1 MATIEIKVPD
11 IGDYD
16 HVPVIE
22 ILVAVGDT
30 VKKDQGLVTL
40 ESDKATLEVP
50 STATGVVKEI
60 KVKLDDKLSQGDVVV
75 ILEAEGEGAAPVAAP
90 APAAAPAATPAAAPA
105 QPAAAA
111 APAAVSAPAASG
123 PVEVKVP
130 DIGDYTGVP
139 VIEILVAVGD
149 TVKKDQGL
157 VTLES
162 DKATLEVPSS
172 ADGVVKEIKV
182 KLDDKLSQ
190 GDVVVILEAA
200 GAASAASASK
210 VAPGSKPPVTPSH
223 RAPDPAVAAKALP
236 STGRTADIECR
247 IVVLGAGPGGYTA
260 AFRSADLGMDTVLV
274 ERYASLGGVC
284 LNVGCI
290 PSKALLHAAEIID
303 HAAHASDLGIE
314 YSAPKIS
321 LDKLREYKE
330 KVVGQL
336 TKGLA
341 GMAKQRKVRTVH
353 GLAKFVSANELEITG
368 DDGKTQLLRFEQCI
382 IAAGSQA
389 VKLPNFPWDDK
400 RVMDSTDA
408 LELAEVPGSLLVVGG
423 GIIGLEMATVYS
435 ALGAKVTVVEFMD
448 QLMPGADKDLVKPLA
463 DRLKKQGIDVH
474 LKTKASG
481 VSADAKGITVTFEA
495 ATEGEKPAMESGTFD
510 RVLVAVG
517 RSANGK
523 KIDADKAGV
532 EVNDRGFIPV
542 DRQMRTNV
550 PHIFAIGDIVGN
562 PMLAHKA
569 THEGKLAAE
578 VAFGEKKEWVARV
591 IPSVAYTN
599 PEIAWVGVT
608 ETEAKAKGLKVGV
621 AKFPWAASGRA
632 IGIGRTEGFTKLI
645 FDEETHRVIGGAIVG
660 VHAGELLAE
669 IGLAIEMGAEAED
682 IGHTIHAHPTLSE
695 SVAMASEIYDGTITD
710 LYIPKKK

>member
-1 MATIEIKVPD
+1 MAVIEIKVPD
-11 IGDYD
+11 IGDYSD
-16 HVPVIE
+16 VPVIE
-22 ILVAVGDT
+22 VLVAVGD
-30 VKKDQGLVTL
+30 
-40 ESDKATLEVP
+40 S
-50 STATGVVKEI
+50 
-60 KVKLDDKLSQGDVVV
+60 
-75 ILEAEGEGAAPVAAP
+75 VA
-90 APAAAPAATPAAAPA
+90 
-105 QPAAAA
+105 
-111 APAAVSAPAASG
+111 
-123 PVEVKVP
+123 
-130 DIGDYTGVP
+130 
-139 VIEILVAVGD
+139 
-149 TVKKDQGL
+149 KDQGL

-172 ADGVVKEIKV
+172 AAGVVKELKV
-182 KLDDKLSQ
+182 KVGDTLSE
-190 GDVVVILEAA
+190 GALVLLLETEGEAA
-200 GAASAASASK
+200 APAKAEPKAAPAAAAPAA
-210 VAPGSKPPVTPSH
+210 APGSKPPVTPSH
-223 RAPDPAVAAKALP
+223 RAPAEPAAPKPALASGKP
-236 STGRTADIECR
+236 ADIECKM
-247 IVVLGAGPGGYTA
+247 VVLGAGPGGYTA
-260 AFRSADLGMDTVLV
+260 AFRAADLGLDTVLI

-290 PSKALLHAAEIID
+290 PSKALLHAAAVID
-303 HAAHASDLGIE
+303 EVAHAGDFGVDFGR
-314 YSAPKIS
+314 PKIT

-330 KVVGQL
+330 KVVGKL
-336 TKGLA
+336 TGGLA
-341 GMAKQRKVRTVH
+341 SMAKQRKVRTVT
-353 GLAKFVSANELEITG
+353 GVASFVSPNELEIVG
-368 DDGKTQLLRFEQCI
+368 DDGKTQLLRFEHCI

-408 LELAEVPGSLLVVGG
+408 LELHDIPKTLLVVGG

-435 ALGAKVTVVEFMD
+435 ALGSKVTVVEFMD

-463 DRLKKQGIDVH
+463 DRLKKQGVEVH
-474 LKTKASG
+474 LKTKATD
-481 VSADAKGITVTFEA
+481 VKADKSGITVSFEA
-495 ATEGEKPAMESGTFD
+495 AVEGEKPGLQATAYD

-517 RSANGK
+517 RSPNGK
-523 KIDADKAGV
+523 KIGAEKAGV
-532 EVNDRGFIPV
+532 TITERGFIPV

-578 VAFGEKKEWVARV
+578 VAAGEKKEWVARV

-608 ETEAKAKGLKVGV
+608 ETEAKAKAKGLKVGV

-645 FDEETHRVIGGAIVG
+645 FDEQTHRVIGGAIVG
-660 VHAGELLAE
+660 VHAGDLLAE

-695 SVAMASEIYDGTITD
+695 SVGMAAEVYDGTITD

>member
-1 MATIEIKVPD
+1 MAVIEIKVPD
-11 IGDYD
+11 IGDYSD
-16 HVPVIE
+16 VPVIE
-22 ILVAVGDT
+22 VLVAVGD
-30 VKKDQGLVTL
+30 
-40 ESDKATLEVP
+40 S
-50 STATGVVKEI
+50 VV
-60 KVKLDDKLSQGDVVV
+60 
-75 ILEAEGEGAAPVAAP
+75 
-90 APAAAPAATPAAAPA
+90 
-105 QPAAAA
+105 
-111 APAAVSAPAASG
+111 
-123 PVEVKVP
+123 
-130 DIGDYTGVP
+130 
-139 VIEILVAVGD
+139 
-149 TVKKDQGL
+149 KDQGL

-172 ADGVVKEIKV
+172 AAGVVKELKV
-182 KLDDKLSQ
+182 KIGDNLSE
-190 GDVVVILEAA
+190 GAVVLLLETEGEAA
-200 GAASAASASK
+200 AAPAAPKAETK
-210 VAPGSKPPVTPSH
+210 VAAPAAAPAAAAPGSKPPVTPSH
-223 RAPDPAVAAKALP
+223 RAPAEPAAPKPALASGKA
-236 STGRTADIECR
+236 ADIECKM
-247 IVVLGAGPGGYTA
+247 VVLGAGPGGYTA
-260 AFRSADLGMDTVLV
+260 AFRAADLGLDTVLI

-290 PSKALLHAAEIID
+290 PSKALLHAAAVID
-303 HAAHASDLGIE
+303 EVAHAGDFGVDFGQ
-314 YSAPKIS
+314 PKIT

-330 KVVGQL
+330 KVVGKL
-336 TKGLA
+336 TGGLA
-341 GMAKQRKVRTVH
+341 SMAKQRKVRTVT
-353 GLAKFVSANELEITG
+353 GVASFVSPNELEIVG
-368 DDGKTQLLRFEQCI
+368 DDGKTQLLRFEHCV

-408 LELAEVPGSLLVVGG
+408 LELHDIPKTLLVVGG

-435 ALGAKVTVVEFMD
+435 ALGSKVTVVEFMD

-463 DRLKKQGIDVH
+463 DRLKKQGVEVH
-474 LKTKASG
+474 LKTKATD
-481 VSADAKGITVTFEA
+481 VSADAKGITVSFEA
-495 ATEGEKPAMESGTFD
+495 ASEGEKPGLQATAFD

-517 RSANGK
+517 RSPNGK
-523 KIDADKAGV
+523 KIGADKAGV
-532 EVNDRGFIPV
+532 TVTERGFIPV

-578 VAFGEKKEWVARV
+578 VAAGEKKEWVARV

-645 FDEETHRVIGGAIVG
+645 FDEETHRIIGGAIVG
-660 VHAGELLAE
+660 VHAGDLLAE

-695 SVAMASEIYDGTITD
+695 SVGMAAEVYDGTITD